1 MNLRST
7 CDTKA
12 MKGES
17 QRTLRRD
24 LTRPVSTAI
33 ADNLRHVAYTRI
45 VSLRKI
51 AGFAFFAPLREALLL
66 LLLLAC
72 NQPFDPRASLD
83 KKMVVFSVLSTDRKM
98 QFVRVQLSYMSPTY
112 DPLSFDSDNSVTDAT
127 VYLKASN
134 GMYPLKDTLL
144 PRADTSRYNFP
155 LRAFVIN
162 PFVPKWGEAY
172 EVIVQSVSYGL
183 ASASVI
189 VPGKTEISIPPSVL
203 ELLDHPVNN
212 IPSAQMTFIVKMSGI
227 SRGYIGRLLVYYD
240 VLKGARWVEERVEVP
255 VSSADSSNFS
265 LDFAVYPRIH
275 STPSTS
281 QVTLYYKNGYYKAV
295 LDAVGSRYPRNQI
308 VFKWATFVVLQA
320 DKNLFEYY
328 SSFHTSMDP
337 YSTRLDEPVV
347 SPLDGAL
354 GVVGAYSL
362 DSLVRLL
369 PENFSGNH

>member
-1 MNLRST
+1 MTFIKCSSQLRPPLVKTTWITEAKDARYGSINT
-7 CDTKA
+7 QISISA
-12 MKGES
+12 F
-17 QRTLRRD
+17 LI
-24 LTRPVSTAI
+24 AI
-33 ADNLRHVAYTRI
+33 LFI
-45 VSLRKI
+45 S
-51 AGFAFFAPLREALLL
+51 
-66 LLLLAC
+66 C

-83 KKMVVFSVLSTDRKM
+83 KKMIVFSVLSTDRKM
-98 QFVRVQLSYMSPTY
+98 QFVRVQQSYMSPTY
-112 DPLSFDSDNSVTDAT
+112 DPLSFNSDNSVTDAA

-144 PRADTSRYNFP
+144 PRADTSRYSFP
-155 LRAFVIN
+155 QRAIVIN

-189 VPGKTEISIPPSVL
+189 VPGQTEISIPPSVP

-212 IPSAQMTFIVKMSGI
+212 TPSAQMIFTVKMSGI
-227 SRGYIGRLLVYYD
+227 SRGYICRLLIYYD
-240 VLKGARWVEERVEVP
+240 VLKGDRWVEERVEVP
-255 VSSADSSNFS
+255 VSSADPASFK
-265 LDFAVYPRIH
+265 LDYPVYPRIS

-295 LDAVGSRYPRNQI
+295 LDAIGSRYPTNKI